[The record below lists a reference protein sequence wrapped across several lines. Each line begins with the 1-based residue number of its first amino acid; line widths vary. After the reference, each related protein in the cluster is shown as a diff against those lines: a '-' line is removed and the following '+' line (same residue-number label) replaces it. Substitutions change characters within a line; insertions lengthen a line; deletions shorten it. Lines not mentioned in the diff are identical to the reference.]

1 MPITFFNQGDKVR
14 VISLKGN
21 DEIRKHLSNLGIT
34 KGREMIVQRFD
45 GNNYIFLVDG
55 NRLAFSKDIAKR
67 IIVEEVVG
75 WNL

>member
-55 NRLAFSKDIAKR
+55 NRLALSKR